1 MVNYICSPFIM
12 HVRCI
17 LSLTVVVFVQIIQV
31 TGSQV
36 CSGSQVT
43 CVYLLE
49 IRDNPIR
56 RGIC

>member
-1 MVNYICSPFIM
+1 M

-17 LSLTVVVFVQIIQV
+17 LSLTVVMSVQIIQV
-31 TGSQV
+31 TGSPV

-49 IRDNPIR
+49 IRDNLIR
-56 RGIC
+56 RSVC

>member
-1 MVNYICSPFIM
+1 M

-49 IRDNPIR
+49 IKDNPIR